1 MEPPEPAAT
10 PRTPAGPGRLPLRPE
25 LLVALAGLLTGAF
38 AAVAYYSPLLRS
50 LAHTFVIWTA
60 LAAVVAAGQSP
71 RTAVVRVSIAL
82 LGAVSA
88 FYSGKAVVYGVLY
101 SGGAL
106 PLNLFDLLVWGGLA
120 VVAGVV
126 LGLGLRAV
134 GDSGARGTVATASAL
149 GLMWGDVVR
158 RTGLVFSPDPA
169 LVAVTGLLTAVL
181 LLLGSRSRAQAA
193 RIALL
198 AVPLT
203 VPGFLLVSAPD
214 LLEQLLITGSFS
226 GGW

>member
-25 LLVALAGLLTGAF
+25 LLVALAGLLTGVF

-60 LAAVVAAGQSP
+60 LAAVVAAGQSA

-82 LGAVSA
+82 LAAVSA
-88 FYSGKAVVYGVLY
+88 FYSGKAVVY

-134 GDSGARGTVATASAL
+134 GDSGAHGTVATASAL

-158 RTGLVFSPDPA
+158 RTGHVFPPDPA